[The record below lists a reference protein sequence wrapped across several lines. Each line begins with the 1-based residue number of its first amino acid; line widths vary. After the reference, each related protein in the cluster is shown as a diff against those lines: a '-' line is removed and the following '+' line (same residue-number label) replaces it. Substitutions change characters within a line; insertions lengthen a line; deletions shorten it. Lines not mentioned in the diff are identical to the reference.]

1 MAYASHAHSRI
12 IPARAGFTGTILTCA
27 PSAGD
32 HPRSRGVYP
41 SLMLKVLARKGSSP
55 LARGLQAYFQAAR
68 NVGRII
74 PARAGFT
81 THHPSRKHTIPDH
94 PRSRGVYESKTI
106 KPRRHAGSSPLARGL
121 PVDDNTLRRAF
132 RIIPARA
139 GFTKDKALRGAQN
152 RDHPRS
158 RGVYDDVP
166 RGIQSTLGS
175 SPLARGL
182 PSESAPT
189 VSLSRIIPARA
200 GFTLADPWNP
210 NDEPCYQT
218 AFTFSANL
226 EPAPPSSGSAV
237 VLRRSTMTPSEA

>member
-1 MAYASHAHSRI
+1 MNPSPALTNSRI

-158 RGVYDDVP
+158 RGVYMTVSIIATP
-166 RGIQSTLGS
+166 LPGS

-182 PSESAPT
+182 RPPKQA
-189 VSLSRIIPARA
+189 VKCCQRIIPARA
-200 GFTLADPWNP
+200 GFTMKCILVD
-210 NDEPCYQT
+210 
-218 AFTFSANL
+218 
-226 EPAPPSSGSAV
+226 V
-237 VLRRSTMTPSEA
+237 VLEDHPRSRGVYCCCSDPC

>member
-1 MAYASHAHSRI
+1 MGIIPARAGFTRRPCTSQRGPWDHPRSRGVYFGTSDTFKGTFGSSPLARGLLAPNTTQLTVSRI
-12 IPARAGFTGTILTCA
+12 IPARAGFTDESIARLDELT
-27 PSAGD
+27 D
-32 HPRSRGVYP
+32 HPRSRGVYWNDSDLCP
-41 SLMLKVLARKGSSP
+41 LGGGSSP

-158 RGVYDDVP
+158 RGVY
-166 RGIQSTLGS
+166 TCGS
-175 SPLARGL
+175 L
-182 PSESAPT
+182 ESQ
-189 VSLSRIIPARA
+189 R
-200 GFTLADPWNP
+200 
-210 NDEPCYQT
+210 
-218 AFTFSANL
+218 
-226 EPAPPSSGSAV
+226 
-237 VLRRSTMTPSEA
+237 

>member
-1 MAYASHAHSRI
+1 MNPSPALTNSRI

-158 RGVYDDVP
+158 RGVYGMRYWECV
-166 RGIQSTLGS
+166 RNGGS

-182 PSESAPT
+182 QE
-189 VSLSRIIPARA
+189 
-200 GFTLADPWNP
+200 F
-210 NDEPCYQT
+210 
-218 AFTFSANL
+218 
-226 EPAPPSSGSAV
+226 
-237 VLRRSTMTPSEA
+237 M

>member
-1 MAYASHAHSRI
+1 M
-12 IPARAGFTGTILTCA
+12 P
-27 PSAGD
+27 
-32 HPRSRGVYP
+32 PRRG
-41 SLMLKVLARKGSSP
+41 
-55 LARGLQAYFQAAR
+55 
-68 NVGRII
+68 II

-158 RGVYDDVP
+158 RGVYMALSLTAAMTV
-166 RGIQSTLGS
+166 GS

-182 PSESAPT
+182 
-189 VSLSRIIPARA
+189 LSNSQAQSQAHRIIPARA
-200 GFTLADPWNP
+200 GFTRSVIYLMKQKSDHPRSRGVYRRLVHRRHGPRRIIPAR
-210 NDEPCYQT
+210 
-218 AFTFSANL
+218 AGFTGYAMNTWVRISDHPRSRGVYTCGSL
-226 EPAPPSSGSAV
+226 ESQ
-237 VLRRSTMTPSEA
+237 R

>member
-1 MAYASHAHSRI
+1 MGI
-12 IPARAGFTGTILTCA
+12 IPARAGFTRRPCTSQRG
-27 PSAGD
+27 PWD
-32 HPRSRGVYP
+32 HPRSRGVYFGT
-41 SLMLKVLARKGSSP
+41 SDTFKGTFGSSP

-158 RGVYDDVP
+158 RGVYIWG
-166 RGIQSTLGS
+166 RH
-175 SPLARGL
+175 A
-182 PSESAPT
+182 
-189 VSLSRIIPARA
+189 
-200 GFTLADPWNP
+200 
-210 NDEPCYQT
+210 
-218 AFTFSANL
+218 
-226 EPAPPSSGSAV
+226 
-237 VLRRSTMTPSEA
+237 RRSG

>member
-1 MAYASHAHSRI
+1 MNPSPALTNSRI

-158 RGVYDDVP
+158 RGVYVDIWATTAD
-166 RGIQSTLGS
+166 GFGS

-182 PSESAPT
+182 RWRA
-189 VSLSRIIPARA
+189 LRSRLRSGIIPARA
-200 GFTLADPWNP
+200 GFTSTNILQDASLQDHPRSRGVYSVPASSDEWNEGSSPLARGLQCP
-210 NDEPCYQT
+210 
-218 AFTFSANL
+218 
-226 EPAPPSSGSAV
+226 
-237 VLRRSTMTPSEA
+237 

>member
-1 MAYASHAHSRI
+1 MNPSPALTNSRI

-158 RGVYDDVP
+158 RGVYGVP
-166 RGIQSTLGS
+166 GAACGVSGGS

-182 PSESAPT
+182 RVGPLPH
-189 VSLSRIIPARA
+189 
-200 GFTLADPWNP
+200 
-210 NDEPCYQT
+210 Y
-218 AFTFSANL
+218 
-226 EPAPPSSGSAV
+226 
-237 VLRRSTMTPSEA
+237 